1 MANIIGLDGKPTKY
15 KFISSDL
22 VREEAG
28 YTVSKGLFSM
38 GFTPYKHIFYRQTL
52 LNTETGKIETKLI
65 KETV

>member
-22 VREEAG
+22 VREETG
-28 YTVSKGLFSM
+28 YTVSKGLFSV
-38 GFTPYKHIFYRQTL
+38 GFTPYKRTIYKQTL

>member
-22 VREEAG
+22 VREETGHA
-28 YTVSKGLFSM
+28 VSKGLFGV
-38 GFTPYKHIFYRQTL
+38 GFTPYKRTIHRQTL